1 MKKLLLLGLG
11 AVLGFTMVCG
21 GMAAAKEGKKPSTV
35 IDVGFSPA
43 FTDTSQK
50 PLMGEEVCH
59 GYTQEVLSGV

>member
-35 IDVGFSPA
+35 KDV
-43 FTDTSQK
+43 
-50 PLMGEEVCH
+50 
-59 GYTQEVLSGV
+59 